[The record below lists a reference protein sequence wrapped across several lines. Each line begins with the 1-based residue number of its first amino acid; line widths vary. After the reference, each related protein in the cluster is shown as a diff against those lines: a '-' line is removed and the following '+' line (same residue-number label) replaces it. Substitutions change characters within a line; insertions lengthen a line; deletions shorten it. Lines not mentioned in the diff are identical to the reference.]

1 MDNIHI
7 TVDGTDAHV
16 AALTPLTA
24 GMVGATARF
33 TFTGTAWEGLTK
45 IAVFRCG
52 GVSRDSADWDG
63 QVCTIPHECLATAGE
78 PLLLGVYGA
87 NSDGTVVI
95 PTVYADC
102 GVIRP
107 GADPSGDPAADPTVP
122 FSPPCCSR
130 YWRRPRRAAGST
142 APKANRA
149 KKATRATAASR
160 AIPSPMPISPPSS
173 CRR

>member
-16 AALTPLTA
+16 TALTPLTA

-63 QVCTIPHECLATAGE
+63 QVCTIPRECLATAGE

-107 GADPSGDPAADPTVP
+107 GA
-122 FSPPCCSR
+122 
-130 YWRRPRRAAGST
+130 
-142 APKANRA
+142 NRA